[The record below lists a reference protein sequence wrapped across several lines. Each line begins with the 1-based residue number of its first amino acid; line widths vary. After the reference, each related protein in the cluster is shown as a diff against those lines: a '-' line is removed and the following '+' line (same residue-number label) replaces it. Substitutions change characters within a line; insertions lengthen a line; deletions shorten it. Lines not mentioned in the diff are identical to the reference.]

1 VEANAAGADQGA
13 NRGVDI
19 TEGGTDAGGTDFG
32 ANMGTPEDTGG
43 IDVQSLAGGNTG
55 TTVSGDSMPTD
66 PSGGAESLDAEPS
79 PDADS
84 EQDQ

>member
-1 VEANAAGADQGA
+1 
-13 NRGVDI
+13 
-19 TEGGTDAGGTDFG
+19 
-32 ANMGTPEDTGG
+32 MGTPEDTGG